1 MKIYIKSETKI
12 HPFDEESEDE
22 MPLEEEHDR
31 YSVMDNVEQAFKDSN
46 IRPDRNKKLSRVIEV
61 DGKIVGGV
69 YTSLTNDGNDG
80 MEFSFDVAI
89 SPAYRAKNNQGLGDR
104 TIIRILDDVMQE
116 FRNYQMEMNNV
127 HCKLIVVNRKLVNIL
142 ENRYGFEIEP
152 CGGQWIATK

>member
-1 MKIYIKSETKI
+1 MKIFKKSETKI

-31 YSVMDNVEQAFKDSN
+31 YDIMNSVDRAFKDSR
-46 IRPDRNKKLSRVIEV
+46 IRPDNYKKLSRVITV
-61 DGKIVGGV
+61 DGKVVGGV
-69 YTSLTNDGNDG
+69 YTSLLNDGQDG

-116 FRNYQMEMNNV
+116 FRSYQSKMENV
-127 HCKLIVVNRKLVNIL
+127 HCKLIVVNGKLVKIL
-142 ENRYGFEIEP
+142 EQRYGFDVEP